1 MFFQHDGHR
10 IHFTDDGPGGGAG
23 EGEGEGDAL
32 LFLHGLGGNALNW
45 TYQRQHFASR
55 RRVICLDLPGHGKSE
70 GKSIPFLDFGDVV
83 EGLIDHLGIDRLAV
97 CGLSKGARVGL
108 QLAARSPDRVSAAI
122 AVNAFLHLSPADEA
136 ARFAL
141 YDLLLRGDEGK
152 AIWATRLLTQMAVPE
167 DSRIHRGFMRSL
179 ETLDG
184 AFIRALFQ
192 QIMDADQRPEVT
204 GVRSPTLLLRGGKDG
219 LVPAYCHDELQ
230 SLIPDCASV
239 VLEDCGHLPY
249 LESPE
254 RFNLALENFLPRSVS
269 GQSRQAPIR

>member
-1 MFFQHDGHR
+1 MFFLHDGQR
-10 IHFTDDGPGGGAG
+10 IHFTDDGPG
-23 EGEGEGDAL
+23 EGEGDGDAL

-55 RRVICLDLPGHGKSE
+55 RRVICLDLPGHGKSA
-70 GKSIPFLDFGDVV
+70 GKEIAFLEFGVVV
-83 EGLIDHLGIDRLAV
+83 EHLLDHLGIDQAAV

-108 QLAARSPDRVSAAI
+108 QLAARSPARVSAMI
-122 AVNAFLHLSPADEA
+122 AVNAFLHLSPADKA

-141 YDLLLRGDEGK
+141 YDELLRGDEGK
-152 AIWATRLLTQMAVPE
+152 AAWASRLLTQMAVAE
-167 DSRIHRGFMRSL
+167 NSRIHRGFMRSL

-184 AFIRALFQ
+184 PYIRALFQ
-192 QIMDADQRPEVT
+192 QIMDADQRPEVS
-204 GVRSPTLLLRGGKDG
+204 GVRCPTLLLRGGEDG

-230 SLIPDCASV
+230 ALIPDCASV

-269 GQSRQAPIR
+269 SLSRQAPTR